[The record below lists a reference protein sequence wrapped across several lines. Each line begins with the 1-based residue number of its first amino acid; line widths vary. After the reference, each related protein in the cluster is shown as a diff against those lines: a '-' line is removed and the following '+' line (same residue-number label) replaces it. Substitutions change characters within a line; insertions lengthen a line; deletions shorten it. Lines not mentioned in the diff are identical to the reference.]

1 MIQQII
7 EYNREFVK
15 KESYKPYITSKYP
28 DKKTGDS
35 YLYGYPADRTSAG
48 STWYPEWRC

>member
-28 DKKTGDS
+28 DKN
-35 YLYGYPADRTSAG
+35 
-48 STWYPEWRC
+48 WRFLPVWIPG

>member
-15 KESYKPYITSKYP
+15 KRATNPI
-28 DKKTGDS
+28 
-35 YLYGYPADRTSAG
+35 LPANTL
-48 STWYPEWRC
+48 TKNWRFLPVWIPG